1 VKRKPRESAGPIDDA
16 EYERLLDMYDVSFKN
31 FAEASREGHRAAV

>member
-1 VKRKPRESAGPIDDA
+1 VKRSPRERGPIDDA

-31 FAEASREGHRAAV
+31 FAEGRS